1 MSMIR
6 RNDRTNRLIMWSVVV
21 GDFLL
26 LNALLL
32 GFVMVSMKVS
42 GWSFEDKR
50 MFLFLCNISLI
61 LSELKFHTKIHR
73 RYISAGDIVKGLV
86 NLTVTNTVI
95 TYLLMR
101 HLMYW
106 KGSGWLMMTI
116 GTVFFVMLLMAR
128 LVERLLLK
136 RMRSLGMNT
145 RTVTFVGDDLE
156 LKKVFDQLINDP
168 TAGYRMLGY
177 YADQEMENGR
187 TPWLGTVD
195 DLMDRINQGE
205 EIVLGDDLYVCLSKS
220 RKNDI
225 VRLSRLCDKHV
236 SRFYYVPRAVDSLG
250 LNLHREFINE
260 IEIYGTHES
269 PLENVLNQAV
279 KRVFDIVVSIIA
291 LAFVG
296 VLFPFIYLIIKIQ
309 SPGPIFFKQLRTGL
323 DGKEFMCYKFRSM
336 HVNSD
341 ADRLQATKDDP
352 RKYPFGDLMRKTN
365 IDELP
370 QFWNVL
376 RGDMS
381 IVGPRPHMLAHTAM
395 YSELIDKYM
404 VRHFVKPGITGWA
417 QVTGF
422 RGETKELW
430 QMEGRVTRDIW
441 YLEHWSFWLDLRIV
455 WRTFR
460 TIFVPDKNA
469 Y

>member
-1 MSMIR
+1 MR
-6 RNDRTNRLIMWSVVV
+6 RNNRTNSLIMWSVIF

-26 LNALLL
+26 LSILLL
-32 GFVMVSMKVS
+32 GFSMVSQKIS
-42 GWSFEDKR
+42 GWSFEEKR
-50 MFLFLCNISLI
+50 MFFFLCNIALVV
-61 LSELKFHTKIHR
+61 SEWKFHTEIHR

-86 NLTVTNTVI
+86 NLTVTNTII

-101 HLMYW
+101 HLMSWYA
-106 KGSGWLMMTI
+106 SGWLMMTI
-116 GTVFFVMLLMAR
+116 GTIFFVMLLIAR
-128 LVERLLLK
+128 LVERNIIKHL
-136 RMRSLGMNT
+136 RRLGMNT
-145 RTVTFVGDDLE
+145 RTVTFVGNDPE
-156 LKKVFDQLINDP
+156 LRKVFDQLVCDP

-177 YADQEMENGR
+177 YADEEVENGR

-195 DLMDRINQGE
+195 DLMNRIKQGK
-205 EIVLGDDLYVCLSKS
+205 EIALGDEMYVSLSKS
-220 RKNDI
+220 RRDDI

-236 SRFYYVPRAVDSLG
+236 TRFYYVPRAVDSLG

-269 PLENVLNQAV
+269 PLENVMNQAV
-279 KRVFDIVVSIIA
+279 KRTFDIVASLIA
-291 LAFVG
+291 LGFTA
-296 VLFPFIYLIIKIQ
+296 VLFPFIYFIIKIQ

-341 ADRLQATKDDP
+341 ADKVQATKDDP
-352 RKYPFGDLMRKTN
+352 RKYPFGNLMRKTN
-365 IDELP
+365 LDEFP

-381 IVGPRPHMLAHTAM
+381 IVGPRPHMLAHTEK

-404 VRHFVKPGITGWA
+404 VRHFVKPGVTGWA
-417 QVTGF
+417 QVTGY

-430 QMEGRVTRDIW
+430 QMEGRVKRDIW
-441 YLEHWSFWLDLRIV
+441 YMEHWSFWLDLRIV
-455 WRTFR
+455 WLTVK

>member
-1 MSMIR
+1 
-6 RNDRTNRLIMWSVVV
+6 MWSVVL

-26 LNALLL
+26 L
-32 GFVMVSMKVS
+32 
-42 GWSFEDKR
+42 
-50 MFLFLCNISLI
+50 LI
-61 LSELKFHTKIHR
+61 
-73 RYISAGDIVKGLV
+73 
-86 NLTVTNTVI
+86 
-95 TYLLMR
+95 
-101 HLMYW
+101 
-106 KGSGWLMMTI
+106 
-116 GTVFFVMLLMAR
+116 AR
-128 LVERLLLK
+128 LVERNIVKHL
-136 RMRSLGMNT
+136 RSLGMNT
-145 RTVTFVGDDLE
+145 RTVTFVGNDPE
-156 LKKVFDQLINDP
+156 LRKVFDQLICDP

-177 YADQEMENGR
+177 YADEEVENGR

-195 DLMDRINQGE
+195 DLMYKIKQDK
-205 EIVLGDDLYVCLSKS
+205 EIALGDEMYVSLSKS

-296 VLFPFIYLIIKIQ
+296 VLFPFIYFIIKIQ
-309 SPGPIFFKQLRTGL
+309 SP
-323 DGKEFMCYKFRSM
+323 
-336 HVNSD
+336 
-341 ADRLQATKDDP
+341 
-352 RKYPFGDLMRKTN
+352 
-365 IDELP
+365 
-370 QFWNVL
+370 
-376 RGDMS
+376 
-381 IVGPRPHMLAHTAM
+381 GPRPHMLAHTEK

-404 VRHFVKPGITGWA
+404 VRHFVKPGVTGWA
-417 QVTGF
+417 QVTGY